1 MSAFERKNL
10 DNGKPN
16 PKYID
21 LCDEDTPIAGQKF
34 VCMSFVSPEKI
45 LKKRELYMFEH
56 FLKQW
61 DFTKSM
67 SKFFDFIHFLSYKYN
82 LNVEEVMND
91 FNEFSKEEESKL
103 KESTVEDDFN
113 NFMDKNE
120 DRLAI
125 QFQRENVFQTSVR
138 GLKVRGTFSSQEEA
152 EMQCKKL
159 RDYDPNHDI
168 FVGPVGVWIPWDP
181 DAYKTGRVEFMEE
194 ELNKL
199 HQEKLKNET
208 KAKQEFE
215 QRIKDTKKKAI
226 EENIKMAEKSGN
238 VLTQT
243 MDDEGNLIGVRETIN
258 FEEREAADVE
268 TTNLRNELLRENIM
282 KKDEMKQNAANND
295 ERANSIQVEMEDK

>member
-1 MSAFERKNL
+1 MSSFERKNL
-10 DNGKPN
+10 ENGKPN

-34 VCMSFVSPEKI
+34 ACMSFVSPEKI
-45 LKKRELYMFEH
+45 LKKRELFMFDQ
-56 FLKQW
+56 FLKQY

-67 SKFFDFIHFLSYKYN
+67 NKFLDFVHFLSYKYN

-91 FNEFSKEEESKL
+91 LNEFSKEEETKL
-103 KESTVEDDFN
+103 KESPVDDDFN
-113 NFMDKNE
+113 TFMDKNE
-120 DRLAI
+120 DRLAV
-125 QFQRENVFQTSVR
+125 QFQRENAFQTSVR
-138 GLKVRGTFSSQEEA
+138 GLKVRGVFSTQEEA

-159 RDYDPNHDI
+159 REYDPNHDI
-168 FVGPVGVWIPWDP
+168 FVGPVGMWIPWDP

-226 EENIKMAEKSGN
+226 EENIKLAEKSGN

-243 MDDEGNLIGVRETIN
+243 MDEHGNLIGVRETVD

-268 TTNLRNELLRENIM
+268 TTNIRNEMLRETIL
-282 KKDEMKQNAANND
+282 KQDDVKAAEIN
-295 ERANSIQVEMEDK
+295 EQRADSIQVEMDTDV

>member
-1 MSAFERKNL
+1 MSSFERKNL
-10 DNGKPN
+10 ENGKPN

-45 LKKRELYMFEH
+45 LKKRELFMFDQ
-56 FLKQW
+56 FLKQY

-67 SKFFDFIHFLSYKYN
+67 NKFLDFVHFLSYKYN

-91 FNEFSKEEESKL
+91 LNEFSKEEEAKL
-103 KESTVEDDFN
+103 KETPVDDDFN
-113 NFMDKNE
+113 TFMDKNE
-120 DRLAI
+120 DRLAV
-125 QFQRENVFQTSVR
+125 QFQRENAFQTSVR
-138 GLKVRGTFSSQEEA
+138 GLKVRGVFSTQEEA
-152 EMQCKKL
+152 EIQCKKL
-159 RDYDPNHDI
+159 REYDPNHDI
-168 FVGPVGVWIPWDP
+168 FVGPVGMWIPWDP

-226 EENIKMAEKSGN
+226 EENIKLAEKSGN

-243 MDDEGNLIGVRETIN
+243 MDEEGNLIGVREKVD

-268 TTNLRNELLRENIM
+268 TTNIRNEMLRETIL
-282 KKDEMKQNAANND
+282 KQDETKAAAIN
-295 ERANSIQVEMEDK
+295 EQRADSIQVEMDTDV